1 MSETVLEEFSSPT
14 ITARR
19 GQAFPTLGA
28 AELERVRRFASV
40 RRYAD
45 RERIFEHGKRSPGIF
60 VVLRGRIRVLGRDGH
75 GRDVPVVVHGP
86 GEFSG
91 ELSSLSGGPSFVDG
105 YAAGDTEALLVDT
118 DRVHQLLVAEA
129 ALGEKIMRAII
140 LRRVGLLETGAGG
153 PILVG
158 DASSGMARIANFL
171 MRNGVPHVL
180 LDGERDADGRALIER
195 YAVPHGQ
202 FLALCPDGGMLRN
215 PTEAEIARCIGMLD
229 TEGRDVTYDMLVVGA
244 GPSGLAAA
252 VYAASEGLSV
262 SVLDS
267 RAFGGQAGASARIE
281 NYLGFP
287 TGISGQALAGR
298 AFTQAQKFGAR
309 MRIPQEVARLECDC
323 DGKPFALHV
332 ADGASVRGRTVI
344 VASGAR
350 YRRPDLAA
358 LRELEGRGVWYWASP
373 IEARMCAG
381 EEVVVVGGGNSA
393 GQGAVFLSGFASRV
407 WMLVRGPSL
416 ADSMSKYL
424 IDRIESI
431 PNIELCVDTRITAAH
446 GTNESGLET
455 VTWMSH
461 GGQAQ
466 EHPIR
471 NVFLFLG
478 AQPCT
483 EWLEGCGIAVDSKGF
498 VLTGPE
504 AKAGHGLETSIAGV
518 FAIGDVRAG
527 STKRVGAA
535 IGEGAAVVSQVH
547 QFLTHKASS
556 TA

>member
-1 MSETVLEEFSSPT
+1 MSDSVLEEFSSPT

-19 GQAFPTLGA
+19 SQAFPTLSA
-28 AELERVRRFASV
+28 PELERMRRFALP
-40 RRYAD
+40 RQHAD
-45 RERIFEHGKRSPGIF
+45 GERIFEHDKRSPGIF
-60 VVLRGRIRVLGRDGH
+60 VVVRGRIRVMGRDGH
-75 GRDVPVVVHGP
+75 GHDAAVVVHGP

-91 ELSSLSGGPSFVDG
+91 ELSSLSGGRSFVDG
-105 YAAGDTEALLVDT
+105 YAVGDTETLFIDT
-118 DRVHQLLVAEA
+118 DRVHQLMVAEA
-129 ALGEKIMRAII
+129 ALGEKLMRAII

-158 DASSGMARIANFL
+158 DASSGMAQLANFL
-171 MRNGVPHVL
+171 LRNGVPHVL
-180 LDGERDADGRALIER
+180 LDRERDADGRALVER
-195 YAVPHGQ
+195 YGVPHGE
-202 FLALCPDGGMLRN
+202 FLALCPDGSVLRN
-215 PTEAEIARCIGMLD
+215 ASEAELARCIGMLD
-229 TEGRDVTYDMLVVGA
+229 TAGKDATCDMVVVGA

-262 SVLDS
+262 IVLDA

-309 MRIPQEVARLECDC
+309 MRIPEEVVRLECDPGSGPFSVHMG
-323 DGKPFALHV
+323 DGTSAQ
-332 ADGASVRGRTVI
+332 GRSVI
-344 VASGAR
+344 IASGAR
-350 YRRPDLAA
+350 YRRPDLEA
-358 LRELEGRGVWYWASP
+358 LRRLEGRGVWYWASP

-416 ADSMSKYL
+416 EDSMSKYL
-424 IDRIESI
+424 IDRISSI
-431 PNIELCVDTRITAAH
+431 ANIELRVNTRITAAS
-446 GTNESGLET
+446 GTVESGLEG
-455 VTWMSH
+455 VTW
-461 GGQAQ
+461 QARDGRPE
-466 EHPIR
+466 EHALR
-471 NVFLFLG
+471 NVFFFLG
-478 AQPCT
+478 AEPCT
-483 EWLEGCGIAVDSKGF
+483 EWLEGCGIAVDEKGF
-498 VLTGPE
+498 VRTG
-504 AKAGHGLETSIAGV
+504 ADARATHGLETSIPGV

-535 IGEGAAVVSQVH
+535 IGEGAAVVAQVH
-547 QFLTHKASS
+547 HFLSNRAGS